1 MPKLLS
7 AASLP
12 AVTAAALSAVSA
24 TNAALELNTQD
35 VGEARS
41 SLSIDSGTSV
51 LIVLVVVPMLLAV
64 MLLDL
69 AIFGVFS
76 DSPSNLN
83 RVSRFFFH
91 ARNGAQI
98 MRRDFFGKRRRYYAS
113 ERTDLEKRSIIDFAP
128 VAAHLAA
135 AQEKYAEEE

>member
-1 MPKLLS
+1 M
-7 AASLP
+7 
-12 AVTAAALSAVSA
+12 
-24 TNAALELNTQD
+24 
-35 VGEARS
+35 
-41 SLSIDSGTSV
+41 SIDSGTSV

-76 DSPSNLN
+76 ESPSNLN

-113 ERTDLEKRSIIDFAP
+113 ERSDLEKRSHHVPEKISHIAIKLII
-128 VAAHLAA
+128 
-135 AQEKYAEEE
+135 

>member
-1 MPKLLS
+1 M
-7 AASLP
+7 SLE
-12 AVTAAALSAVSA
+12 S
-24 TNAALELNTQD
+24 
-35 VGEARS
+35 GS
-41 SLSIDSGTSV
+41 SVIM
-51 LIVLVVVPMLLAV
+51 VLVVVPMLLAV

-98 MRRDFFGKRRRYYAS
+98 MRRDFFEKRRRYYAS
-113 ERTDLEKRSIIDFAP
+113 ERTDLEKRFY
-128 VAAHLAA
+128 HLP
-135 AQEKYAEEE
+135 EKNLTLELNRFF

>member
-1 MPKLLS
+1 M
-7 AASLP
+7 
-12 AVTAAALSAVSA
+12 
-24 TNAALELNTQD
+24 
-35 VGEARS
+35 
-41 SLSIDSGTSV
+41 SIDSGTSV

-98 MRRDFFGKRRRYYAS
+98 MRRDFFGKRRRYNAS
-113 ERTDLEKRSIIDFAP
+113 ERSDLEKRSHQMPERISHIAIQLII
-128 VAAHLAA
+128 
-135 AQEKYAEEE
+135 